1 MFYIK
6 VIIILVCLEY
16 LPASRWI
23 CPRNCGRSYKNTK
36 QLNRHMSE
44 CGVPP
49 RFKCDK
55 CLKSFKRNGHLKQHL
70 MSCSNCPP
78 AYSCQICLKQF
89 NYKSNWKTHM
99 IFKHNMIEDYG
110 VMY

>member
-1 MFYIK
+1 MLI
-6 VIIILVCLEY
+6 CLEY
-16 LPASRWI
+16 LSENRWM
-23 CPRNCGRSYKNTK
+23 CPKDCGRSYKNTK
-36 QLNRHMSE
+36 QLHRHMAE

-70 MSCSNCPP
+70 MSCSDCPP
-78 AYSCQICLKQF
+78 AFSCKICMKKF

-99 IFKHNMIEDYG
+99 AFKHNVVDEFQLIF
-110 VMY
+110 